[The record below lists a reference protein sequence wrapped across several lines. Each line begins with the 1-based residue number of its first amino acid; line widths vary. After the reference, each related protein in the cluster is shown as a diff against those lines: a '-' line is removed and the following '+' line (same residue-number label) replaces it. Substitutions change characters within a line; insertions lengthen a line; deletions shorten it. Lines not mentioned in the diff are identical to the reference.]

1 MLRSVSLRCRY
12 DLNGE
17 ITHIALALSASPN
30 VASSIAIVASSIAIV
45 AADVMWQQFSLINED
60 SASWSL
66 AMYVGT
72 SIITASS
79 CTIKLDH

>member
-1 MLRSVSLRCRY
+1 MRWLHFHSIVLRSVSLRCRH

-45 AADVMWQQFSLINED
+45 AADVMWQQSSLINED

-66 AMYVGT
+66 AM
-72 SIITASS
+72 
-79 CTIKLDH
+79 

>member
-1 MLRSVSLRCRY
+1 MHFHSIVLRSVSLRCRY

-45 AADVMWQQFSLINED
+45 AADVMWQQSSLIDED

-66 AMYVGT
+66 AM
-72 SIITASS
+72 
-79 CTIKLDH
+79 

>member
-1 MLRSVSLRCRY
+1 MLRSVSLRCRH

-45 AADVMWQQFSLINED
+45 ASSIAIVAADVMWQQSSLINED

-66 AMYVGT
+66 AM
-72 SIITASS
+72 
-79 CTIKLDH
+79 

>member
-1 MLRSVSLRCRY
+1 MTF
-12 DLNGE
+12 E
-17 ITHIALALSASPN
+17 ITHIALALSTSPN
-30 VASSIAIVASSIAIV
+30 VASSVAIV
-45 AADVMWQQFSLINED
+45 AADVMWQQSSLINED